1 MTDALPMILTSVI
14 SSLIVGVASSYLT
27 FRLQLT
33 AFMSMDK
40 EREKHWMQWR
50 EGISGDVEILKRS
63 MDMTNIALLGQRM
76 VEVERRLE
84 SIDTTLRQMNSAK

>member
-1 MTDALPMILTSVI
+1 MILVSVI

-50 EGISGDVEILKRS
+50 EGISADVEILKRS
-63 MDMTNIALLGQRM
+63 MDVTNIALLGQRM
-76 VEVERRLE
+76 AEVERRLA
-84 SIDTTLRQMNSAK
+84 SIDSALRQLHK